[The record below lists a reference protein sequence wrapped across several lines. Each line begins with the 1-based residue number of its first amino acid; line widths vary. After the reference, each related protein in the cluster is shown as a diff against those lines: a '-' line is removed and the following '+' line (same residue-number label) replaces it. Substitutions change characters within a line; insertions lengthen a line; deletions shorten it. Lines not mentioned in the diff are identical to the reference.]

1 MTYTTDRI
9 TQYTQYTNALDAVST
24 VQAALMSLSTDE
36 KLGLFWV
43 IYENLGGAITPAA
56 PGAART
62 EFTQGLLNKVTAL
75 SYEQQLQFMRDLV
88 NRVGNPLTRAYGVF
102 TNNNKLAFWY
112 QLAEGMTTGEIVPV
126 PENYKLSDAGLN
138 VFSQITRLEFG
149 QQLTLLRKFAV
160 AMGVDPL
167 S

>member
-9 TQYTQYTNALDAVST
+9 TQSTNVFDAVST
-24 VQAALMSLSTDE
+24 VQAAIKSLSTDE
-36 KLGLFWV
+36 QLGLFWV

-56 PGAART
+56 PGAAR
-62 EFTQGLLNKVTAL
+62 EQFTQGLLTKVKAL
-75 SYEQQLQFMRDLV
+75 SYEEQLQFMRDLV
-88 NRVGNPLTRAYGVF
+88 NRISSPLTRSYGVF

-126 PENYKLSDAGLN
+126 PDNYKLSSAGLN

-149 QQLTLLRKFAV
+149 QQITLLRKFAV
-160 AMGVDPL
+160 GMGVDPL
-167 S
+167 A

>member
-1 MTYTTDRI
+1 MTYTADRT
-9 TQYTQYTNALDAVST
+9 TQSSNVLNAVST
-24 VQAALMSLSTDE
+24 VQAALKTLSTDE

-56 PGAART
+56 PGAAR
-62 EFTQGLLNKVTAL
+62 EQFTQGLLGKVKAL

-88 NRVGNPLTRAYGVF
+88 NQVNNPLTRAYGVF

-126 PENYKLSDAGLN
+126 PDNYRLSNAGLN
-138 VFSQITRLEFG
+138 VFSQIAKLEFG
-149 QQLTLLRKFAV
+149 QQLTLLRRFAV
-160 AMGVDPL
+160 EMGIDPL
-167 S
+167 AI

>member
-1 MTYTTDRI
+1 MTYTADRI
-9 TQYTQYTNALDAVST
+9 TQSTGALDAVST
-24 VQAALMSLSTDE
+24 VQAAINTLSTDE

-56 PGAART
+56 PGAAR
-62 EFTQGLLNKVTAL
+62 EQFTQGLLAKVKAL
-75 SYEQQLQFMRDLV
+75 PYEQQLQFMRDLV
-88 NRVGNPLTRAYGVF
+88 NRVNNPLSRAYGVF

-126 PENYKLSDAGLN
+126 PDNYKLSNAGLN
-138 VFSQITRLEFG
+138 VFSQIAKLEFG

-167 S
+167 AV

>member
-9 TQYTQYTNALDAVST
+9 TQSTNVLDVVST
-24 VQAALMSLSTDE
+24 VQATINTLSTDE
-36 KLGLFWV
+36 QLGLFWV

-56 PGAART
+56 PGAAR
-62 EFTQGLLNKVTAL
+62 EQFTQGLLTKVKAL
-75 SYEQQLQFMRDLV
+75 SYEEQLQFMRDLV
-88 NRVGNPLTRAYGVF
+88 NRINNPLTRSYGVF

-126 PENYKLSDAGLN
+126 PDDYKLSNAGLS

-149 QQLTLLRKFAV
+149 QQITLLRKFV
-160 AMGVDPL
+160 VGMGVDPL
-167 S
+167 A

>member
-1 MTYTTDRI
+1 MTYTADRI
-9 TQYTQYTNALDAVST
+9 TQSTDALDAVST
-24 VQAALMSLSTDE
+24 VQAAINTLSTDE

-56 PGAART
+56 PGAAR
-62 EFTQGLLNKVTAL
+62 EQFTQGLLAKVKAL
-75 SYEQQLQFMRDLV
+75 PYEQQLQFMRDLV
-88 NRVGNPLTRAYGVF
+88 NRVNNPLSRSYGVF

-126 PENYKLSDAGLN
+126 PDNYKLSNAGLN
-138 VFSQITRLEFG
+138 VFGQIAKLEFG

-167 S
+167 AV

>member
-1 MTYTTDRI
+1 MTYTADRI
-9 TQYTQYTNALDAVST
+9 TQSTNVIDAVST
-24 VQAALMSLSTDE
+24 VQAALNTLSTDE

-56 PGAART
+56 PGAARI
-62 EFTQGLLNKVTAL
+62 EFTQGLLEKVKAL
-75 SYEQQLQFMRDLV
+75 AYEQQLQFMRDLV
-88 NRVGNPLTRAYGVF
+88 NQVNNPLTRAYGVF

-126 PENYKLSDAGLN
+126 PDNYKLSNAGLI
-138 VFSQITRLEFG
+138 VFGQIAKLEFG
-149 QQLTLLRKFAV
+149 QQLTLLRQFVV

-167 S
+167 AV